1 MHGLQQGTSN
11 MSNDRFYSDMMNLA
25 TQSPRDAADVTMTWR
40 NRFLNMATGGQVVL
54 HKGLSVATGV
64 TIGFGYGVFQG
75 RCQAEDDDIQED
87 WRNGGYA
94 SAGLATAD
102 DGSPYRE
109 GNAALP
115 DRYPSMA
122 PGTLFGVPWTLIAT
136 IATGALAIFKVGGE
150 NWNHLL
156 ESGAFAGV
164 VYWSG
169 QMGDKVGYDWKRAAI
184 EAADA
189 DAQGGQAAA

>member
-1 MHGLQQGTSN
+1 
-11 MSNDRFYSDMMNLA
+11 MSNDRFYSDMMSLA

-40 NRFLNMATGGQVVL
+40 NRFLNMAEGGQHVL
-54 HKGLSVATGV
+54 HKGLSVLTGV
-64 TIGFGYGVFQG
+64 TVGFGYGVLQG
-75 RCQAEDDDIQED
+75 RFQAEDDDIMED

-94 SAGLATAD
+94 AAGLTTAEA
-102 DGSPYRE
+102 GSPYKE
-109 GNAALP
+109 GAEKLP

-136 IATGALAIFKVGGE
+136 IAVGALAIFKVGGT

-156 ESGAFAGV
+156 ESGSFAGV

-169 QMGDKVGYDWKRAAI
+169 QMGDKVGYDWKMDAI
-184 EAADA
+184 KKAELEA
-189 DAQGGQAAA
+189 GGATT